1 MKNQDLINA
10 LRNEGRQPV
19 DLNLGQVPVSPT
31 IGRMGNY
38 NVVVPGYSNRNS
50 ATELSSAL
58 AQMPQ
63 LLGQARNIQE
73 TAGKQAANELTTEQ
87 VIDRLKKGDLE
98 AQGFLT
104 QFGKDKAFAEQVY
117 QRWFDSTIKAS
128 IINASSQIDNKSPE
142 ELLEMGEGDVFTE
155 NARNLLVSSITGG
168 DQDLLK
174 KIAANPH
181 TARLHN
187 KAMEGVIPEFT
198 AKAAATAEARKQ
210 KFARDSALSNVGA
223 DILSGTDV
231 EVREFVKDETKSDIQ
246 NKIDAE
252 KFRTNALNVYVEN
265 MQEVINNA
273 LMNPAL
279 SVEDRDEA
287 VKIAVSAVR
296 SRMALLLEQ
305 EDLDEYAALLSAMQD
320 GSLTINERP
329 FEQSPEGIK
338 QLIYAESALEEY
350 EDKLARENERGDF
363 DRNKIDGVKVNIMRP
378 ITERIYADENATPS
392 AFQNGIDK
400 LNDLRLEIMD
410 ENGAYRADFSNTEIE
425 HLLDTVGDKITSLE
439 QARNGRLSTTMLMK
453 ASSEYDK
460 LQIQTG
466 LGLPEL
472 VKRQRDP
479 SVRTLRERA
488 EEFGLTEEMNSL
500 IEQVTDT
507 NTQRISE
514 IPVGPLFTVPGE
526 AHEDAMAIALER
538 PFQDLQD
545 GKLDL
550 SPEKMNEIVETYE
563 KEYQRIYTNRVK
575 EVADANGF
583 IKGAAVDP
591 NAAQDALSSPEEN
604 EQGVLDRLQD
614 SGYPLQ
620 DGRIKYERGR
630 RRPSLPATASHSLG
644 VARDQSGFEPAVDTL
659 NAWKMVNDEEAV
671 KIFRT
676 NNLETERLEFV
687 KTWLATKY
695 SKAAKHERAEA
706 IMKKPQPKQTQSKI
720 WEIQQSRSTGLP
732 MEILR
737 TNKGISE
744 SHYFKENTDFSRF
757 FGVKGD
763 RRSFSINYGFKGEL
777 TNKDA
782 PEKRIFNVNAVY
794 KAVRKNDFEDLIFI
808 ATEYGHAPKGASV
821 NSKEI
826 QSFLN
831 KQKVLINK
839 YGFMDFRPRET
850 RKPFEP
856 PKERT
861 LEDYE
866 ELYKNSAITDPPKE
880 EGAPPVSETVAPNLK
895 ENEESVEA
903 KITAIQGESGISV
916 YSPQKGGENGGDK
929 MEGGYPSSKP
939 GPDGKFL
946 VRTVQEYAEG
956 KHDYITLAGS
966 PAFYNKEYVIPA
978 LPYKDPKTGEKKI
991 FNNVRAIVHDTGE
1004 MFTTAPEFR
1013 FDIPLGKDLKRKQ
1026 MEDYELLL
1034 KQDGISYIPAVE
1046 PREGGPVD
1054 QPVEQPVDSK

>member
-87 VIDRLKKGDLE
+87 VIERFKKGDLE
-98 AQGFLT
+98 AEGFIT

-187 KAMEGVIPEFT
+187 KAMDGVIPEFT

-223 DILSGTDV
+223 DILSLVDV
-231 EVREFVKDETKSDIQ
+231 DIVDYERKENHEDAQ
-246 NKIDAE
+246 HKVAAE
-252 KFRTNALNVYVEN
+252 KHRTEQLDAYVANVQEALKVS
-265 MQEVINNA
+265 
-273 LMNPAL
+273 LKNPDIAT
-279 SVEDRDEA
+279 EDRDKA
-287 VKIAVSAVR
+287 MKIAVDALR
-296 SRMALLLEQ
+296 SKMGLLLEQ
-305 EDLDEYAALLSAMQD
+305 GDDDVYGALLNAMQD
-320 GSLTINERP
+320 GSLKIDGKP

-363 DRNKIDGVKVNIMRP
+363 NRKKVDKWIVGNLRQITAP
-378 ITERIYADENATPS
+378 INANPNS
-392 AFQNGIDK
+392 SPAAFQAGIEK
-400 LNDLRLEIMD
+400 LNAFRTSLTTEGQLMSE
-410 ENGAYRADFSNTEIE
+410 FTSTEIE
-425 HLLDTVGDKITSLE
+425 HLLATIGDTVTSLE
-439 QARNGRLSTTMLMK
+439 QARDGRLSTTMLMK
-453 ASSEYDK
+453 SSPEYQK
-460 LQIQTG
+460 LEIQTG
-466 LGLPEL
+466 LGLADFVE
-472 VKRQRDP
+472 QQTNN
-479 SVRTLRERA
+479 SIATMRERA
-488 EEFGLTEEMNSL
+488 EKYGFTDAMESL
-500 IEQVTDT
+500 ITQGTDEVTLKPYAYAPFDVSSLPEQAHD
-507 NTQRISE
+507 
-514 IPVGPLFTVPGE
+514 E
-526 AHEDAMAIALER
+526 ALAIALEK
-538 PFQDLQD
+538 PFQELQD
-545 GKLDL
+545 GDLDL
-550 SPEKMNEIVETYE
+550 SSQEKIQAIRDVYNEKYE
-563 KEYQRIYTNRVK
+563 EIYTEK
-575 EVADANGF
+575 FKKSADDNGF
-583 IKGAAVDP
+583 IQGAAVEPTDKTVGRMLP
-591 NAAQDALSSPEEN
+591 GEEQEAQRRKIAE
-604 EQGVLDRLQD
+604 
-614 SGYPLQ
+614 SGYPLEENGKLTY
-620 DGRIKYERGR
+620 DSKTERVIN
-630 RRPSLPATASHSLG
+630 AF
-644 VARDQSGFEPAVDTL
+644 SGDVTDETTKTVNTE
-659 NAWKMVNDEEAV
+659 NAWKMVNDPAAV
-671 KIFRT
+671 KVLKD
-676 NNLETERLEFV
+676 NNTETQRLDFNRV
-687 KTWLATKY
+687 WLTTKY
-695 SKAAKHERAEA
+695 SKQAKQDRAAS
-706 IMKKPQPKQTQSKI
+706 IMKKPQAKHAQAKI

-737 TNKGISE
+737 TDRGRSAT
-744 SHYFKENTDFSRF
+744 HYYREVGGLSGF
-757 FGVKGD
+757 FGFRGEKLP
-763 RRSFSINYGFKGEL
+763 FSIDYEDDLIK
-777 TNKDA
+777 KDA
-782 PEKRIFNVNAVY
+782 PETRIFNVNAVY

-808 ATEYGHAPKGASV
+808 ATEYGHAPKGSSV
-821 NSKEI
+821 SSPEI
-826 QSFLN
+826 QSFLKN
-831 KQKVLINK
+831 QKKLVK
-839 YGFMDFRPRET
+839 ERGYMDFV
-850 RKPFEP
+850 EP
-856 PKERT
+856 LEFKEKT
-861 LEDYE
+861 LEDYR
-866 ELYKNSAITDPPKE
+866 ELFENSAITDPPKE

-895 ENEESVEA
+895 EDEKAVEA
-903 KITAIQGESGISV
+903 KITGIQGESGISV
-916 YSPQKGGENGGDK
+916 YSPQKGGDK

-956 KHDYITLAGS
+956 KYDYITLAGS

-991 FNNVRAIVHDTGE
+991 FNNVRAIVHDTGDL
-1004 MFTTAPEFR
+1004 FTTAPEFR
-1013 FDIPLGKDLKRKQ
+1013 FDIPLGKDLERKQ

>member
-87 VIDRLKKGDLE
+87 VIERFKKGDLE
-98 AQGFLT
+98 AEGFIT

-187 KAMEGVIPEFT
+187 KAMDGVIPEFT

-210 KFARDSALSNVGA
+210 KFARDSALSNVSS
-223 DILSGTDV
+223 DFLSSVDVDTLDYERKENHTDSQHTV
-231 EVREFVKDETKSDIQ
+231 A
-246 NKIDAE
+246 AE
-252 KFRTNALNVYVEN
+252 KFRTEQLDAYVANVQEALKFSLTN
-265 MQEVINNA
+265 QDIA
-273 LMNPAL
+273 T
-279 SVEDRDEA
+279 EDRDKA
-287 VKIAVSAVR
+287 MKIAVDALR
-296 SRMALLLEQ
+296 SKMGLLLEQ
-305 EDLDEYAALLSAMQD
+305 EDTDIYGAVLNAMQD
-320 GSLTINERP
+320 GSLKIDGKP

-363 DRNKIDGVKVNIMRP
+363 DRNKIDKWVVGNLRQITAP
-378 ITERIYADENATPS
+378 INANPNS
-392 AFQNGIDK
+392 SPAAFQAGIEK
-400 LNDLRLEIMD
+400 LNSFRTALTDQEGQLMSE
-410 ENGAYRADFSNTEIE
+410 FTSTEIE
-425 HLLDTVGDKITSLE
+425 YLLSTIGDTVTSLE
-439 QARNGRLSTTMLMK
+439 QSRNGLLSTTMLMK
-453 ASSEYDK
+453 ASPEYNK
-460 LQIQTG
+460 LQTQTG
-466 LGLPEL
+466 LGLPGF
-472 VKRQRDP
+472 VKQQINN
-479 SVRTLRERA
+479 SISTMRERA
-488 EEFGLTEEMNSL
+488 EKYGFTDAMESL
-500 IEQVTDT
+500 ITDGTDEVTGKPYAYAPYDVSSLPEQ
-507 NTQRISE
+507 
-514 IPVGPLFTVPGE
+514 
-526 AHEDAMAIALER
+526 AHNEAMAIALEK
-538 PFQDLQD
+538 PFQELQD
-545 GKLDL
+545 GDLDL
-550 SPEKMNEIVETYE
+550 SSQEKIQAIRDVYNEQYE
-563 KEYQRIYTNRVK
+563 AIYTEK
-575 EVADANGF
+575 FKKIAGDNGF
-583 IKGAAVDP
+583 IKRADVDP
-591 NAAQDALSSPEEN
+591 NSAQGALFSPEELRRQAR
-604 EQGVLDRLQD
+604 ERIQD
-614 SGYPLQ
+614 SGYPLKE
-620 DGRIKYERGR
+620 DGKIKYQR
-630 RRPSLPATASHSLG
+630 RDTSLG
-644 VARDQSGFEPAVDTL
+644 TTSGLEISPFVEPDFKNEVDTM

-676 NNLETERLEFV
+676 NNLETERLEFLN
-687 KTWLATKY
+687 TWLSTKY
-695 SKAAKHERAEA
+695 NKVAKHERAKA
-706 IMKKPQPKQTQSKI
+706 ISNKPQTKHGQAKI

-744 SHYFKENTDFSRF
+744 VHYFKNNEKVPFT
-757 FGVKGD
+757 
-763 RRSFSINYGFKGEL
+763 INYGFKGEL

-808 ATEYGHAPKGASV
+808 ATEYGHAPKGSNV
-821 NSKEI
+821 NSPEI
-826 QSFLN
+826 QLFLKN
-831 KQKVLINK
+831 QKKLVK
-839 YGFMDFRPRET
+839 ERGYMDFYGE
-850 RKPFEP
+850 FVEP
-856 PKERT
+856 LEIKEKT

-895 ENEESVEA
+895 EDEESVEA
-903 KITAIQGESGISV
+903 KITGIQGESGISV

>member
-38 NVVVPGYSNRNS
+38 NVVVKGFSTRNA
-50 ATELSSAL
+50 ATELSAAL

-63 LLGQARNIQE
+63 FLGQARNIQE
-73 TAGKQAANELTTEQ
+73 SAGKQAADELTTEQ

-168 DQDLLK
+168 DPTLLD

-210 KFARDSALSNVGA
+210 KFARDSALSNVSS
-223 DILSGTDV
+223 DFLSLVDVDTLTYERKKNHTDSQHTV
-231 EVREFVKDETKSDIQ
+231 S
-246 NKIDAE
+246 AE
-252 KFRTNALNVYVEN
+252 KFRTEQLDAYVANVQEALKV
-265 MQEVINNA
+265 A
-273 LMNPAL
+273 LKNPDIAT
-279 SVEDRDEA
+279 EDRDKA
-287 VKIAVSAVR
+287 MKIAVDALR
-296 SRMALLLEQ
+296 SKMGLLLEQ
-305 EDLDEYAALLSAMQD
+305 EDTDIYGAVLNAMQD
-320 GSLTINERP
+320 GSLKIDGKP
-329 FEQSPEGIK
+329 FEKSPEGIK

-363 DRNKIDGVKVNIMRP
+363 DRNKIDGVKVNVMRP

-410 ENGAYRADFSNTEIE
+410 ENGSYRADFSNTEIE

-439 QARNGRLSTTMLMK
+439 QVRNGRLSTTMLMK
-453 ASSEYDK
+453 ASPEYDK

-507 NTQRISE
+507 NTQKISE
-514 IPVGPLFTVPGE
+514 IPVGPLFTVPAE
-526 AHEDAMAIALER
+526 AHDDAMAIALER

-550 SPEKMNEIVETYE
+550 SPEKINEIVETYE

-575 EVADANGF
+575 EVADGNGF
-583 IKGAAVDP
+583 IKKSSVDP
-591 NAAQDALSSPEEN
+591 DAAQDALFSPEELRR
-604 EQGVLDRLQD
+604 QALDRIQD
-614 SGYPLQ
+614 SGYPLKE
-620 DGRIKYERGR
+620 DGKIKYQR
-630 RRPSLPATASHSLG
+630 RNTSLPTT
-644 VARDQSGFEPAVDTL
+644 SGFVEPDFKNEVDTM
-659 NAWKMVNDEEAV
+659 NSWKMVNDEEAV

-676 NNLETERLEFV
+676 NNLESERLEFLN
-687 KTWLATKY
+687 TWLSTKY
-695 SKAAKHERAEA
+695 SKVAKNERAKA
-706 IMKKPQPKQTQSKI
+706 ISNKPQTKHGQAKI

-744 SHYFKENTDFSRF
+744 AHYFKNNEK
-757 FGVKGD
+757 VP
-763 RRSFSINYGFKGEL
+763 FSINYGFAGEL

-808 ATEYGHAPKGASV
+808 ATEYGHAPKGSSV
-821 NSKEI
+821 NSPEI
-826 QSFLN
+826 QSFLK
-831 KQKVLINK
+831 KQKKLVSERG
-839 YGFMDFRPRET
+839 YMDFYGE
-850 RKPFEP
+850 FVEP
-856 PKERT
+856 LEFKEKT
-861 LEDYE
+861 VEDYR
-866 ELYKNSAITDPPKE
+866 ELYENSAITDPPKE
-880 EGAPPVSETVAPNLK
+880 EVAPPVSENVAPNLK
-895 ENEESVEA
+895 EDEEAVEA
-903 KITAIQGESGISV
+903 KITGIQGDSGISV
-916 YSPQKGGENGGDK
+916 YSPQKGGDK
-929 MEGGYPSSKP
+929 MEGGYPSSRP

-956 KHDYITLAGS
+956 KYDYITLAGS

-1004 MFTTAPEFR
+1004 LFTTAPEFR

-1026 MEDYELLL
+1026 MEDYERLL
-1034 KQDGISYIPAVE
+1034 KTDGISYIPAVE

-1054 QPVEQPVDSK
+1054 PPVEQPLDSK

>member
-87 VIDRLKKGDLE
+87 VIDRFKKGDLE
-98 AQGFLT
+98 AEGFIT

-168 DQDLLK
+168 DPTLLD

-187 KAMEGVIPEFT
+187 KAMDGVIPEFT

-210 KFARDSALSNVGA
+210 KFARDSALSNIGA

-231 EVREFVKDETKSDIQ
+231 EVKEFVKDETKADAQ
-246 NKIDAE
+246 NKRAAE
-252 KFRTNALNVYVEN
+252 DFRTNALKVYVEN
-265 MQEVINNA
+265 TQEVINNA

-296 SRMALLLEQ
+296 SRMGLLLEQ
-305 EDLDEYAALLSAMQD
+305 EDLDEYAALLNAMDD
-320 GSLTINERP
+320 GSLTINGRP
-329 FEQSPEGIK
+329 FAQSPEGIK
-338 QLIYAESALEEY
+338 QLIYAEAALEEY
-350 EDKLARENERGDF
+350 EDKLERENERGDF
-363 DRNKIDGVKVNIMRP
+363 NREKVDGVKVTIMRR
-378 ITERIYADENATPS
+378 ITEPIYANENATPA
-392 AFQNGIDK
+392 AFQNGIDE
-400 LNDLRLEIMD
+400 LNALRLEIMD
-410 ENGAYRADFSNTEIE
+410 EKGQYRADFSNTEIE
-425 HLLDTVGDKITSLE
+425 HLLDTVGDKIISLE

-453 ASSEYDK
+453 ASPEYDK
-460 LQIQTG
+460 LQTQTG
-466 LGLPEL
+466 LGQAEF
-472 VKRQRDP
+472 VERQRDM

-507 NTQRISE
+507 NTQKISE
-514 IPVGPLFTVPGE
+514 IPIGPLFNVPAT
-526 AHEDAMAIALER
+526 AHDDAMAIALER

-550 SPEKMNEIVETYE
+550 SPEKMSEVLETYE

-575 EVADANGF
+575 EIADENGF
-583 IKGAAVDP
+583 IKRSAAESDDATKGLITQAELDKEAREKFE
-591 NAAQDALSSPEEN
+591 AA
-604 EQGVLDRLQD
+604 
-614 SGYPLQ
+614 GYPLNE
-620 DGRIKYERGR
+620 DGKIKYQQGR
-630 RRPSLPATASHSLG
+630 RRDTSLATT
-644 VARDQSGFEPAVDTL
+644 SGFSQPDFKNEVDTM

-671 KIFRT
+671 DIFRK
-676 NNLETERLEFV
+676 NNLESERLEFN
-687 KTWLATKY
+687 KTWLVTKY

-706 IMKKPQPKQTQSKI
+706 IIKKPQAKRGQSKL

-737 TNKGISE
+737 TDKGIST
-744 SHYFKENTDFSRF
+744 SHYFKENTEFSRF
-757 FGVKGD
+757 FGVKGEKVE
-763 RRSFSINYGFKGEL
+763 FPINYGFGGEL

-794 KAVRKNDFEDLIFI
+794 KAVRKNDFEDLIYI
-808 ATEYGHAPKGASV
+808 ATEYGHAPKGSNAE
-821 NSKEI
+821 SKAI
-826 QSFLN
+826 QLFLK
-831 KQKVLINK
+831 KQKKLVSERG
-839 YGFMDFRPRET
+839 YMDFVTQPTKKEDL
-850 RKPFEP
+850 
-856 PKERT
+856 PKEKT
-861 LEDYE
+861 LEDYQ
-866 ELYKNSAITDPPKE
+866 ELFENSAITDPPKKE
-880 EGAPPVSETVAPNLK
+880 SSPPVSATVAPNLK
-895 ENEESVEA
+895 EEEESVEA
-903 KITAIQGESGISV
+903 KITGTEGDITI
-916 YSPQKGGENGGDK
+916 YSPQKGGDK
-929 MEGGYPSSKP
+929 MEGGYPSSRP
-939 GPDGKFL
+939 GPDGKAL
-946 VRTVQEYAEG
+946 VRTVQDYVNGTSA
-956 KHDYITLAGS
+956 YITLAGS
-966 PAFYNKEYVIPA
+966 PSFYNKSYIIPE
-978 LPYKDPKTGEKKI
+978 LPYEDPKTGAKKTLR
-991 FNNVRAIVHDTGE
+991 NVRAVVHDTGGA
-1004 MFTTAPEFR
+1004 FKTKPEFR
-1013 FDIPLGKDLKRKQ
+1013 YDIPYGRDLTDKQ
-1026 MEDYELLL
+1026 MKRYNGIL
-1034 KQDGISYIPAVE
+1034 KKKGIQFVDDVE

>member
-38 NVVVPGYSNRNS
+38 NVVVKGFSTRNS

-63 LLGQARNIQE
+63 FLGQARNIQE

-223 DILSGTDV
+223 DILSLVDV
-231 EVREFVKDETKSDIQ
+231 DIVDYERKENHEDAQ
-246 NKIDAE
+246 HKVAAE
-252 KFRTNALNVYVEN
+252 KHRTEQLDAYVANVQEALKVS
-265 MQEVINNA
+265 
-273 LMNPAL
+273 LKNPDIAT
-279 SVEDRDEA
+279 EDRDKA
-287 VKIAVSAVR
+287 MKIAVDALR
-296 SRMALLLEQ
+296 SKMGLLLEQ
-305 EDLDEYAALLSAMQD
+305 GDDDVYGALLNAMQD
-320 GSLTINERP
+320 GSLKIDGKP

-363 DRNKIDGVKVNIMRP
+363 NRNKIDGVKVNVMRP

-410 ENGAYRADFSNTEIE
+410 ENGSYRADFSNTEIE

-439 QARNGRLSTTMLMK
+439 QSRDGRLSTTMLMK

-460 LQIQTG
+460 LQTQTG

-488 EEFGLTEEMNSL
+488 EEFGLTEEMDSL

-575 EVADANGF
+575 EVAEENGF
-583 IKGAAVDP
+583 IKRAAVDP

-614 SGYPLQ
+614 SGYPFGE

-630 RRPSLPATASHSLG
+630 RVTGLPTT
-644 VARDQSGFEPAVDTL
+644 SGFVQPEFQKEVDTL
-659 NAWKMVNDEEAV
+659 NSWKMVNDEEAV

-676 NNLETERLEFV
+676 NNLESERLEFV

-695 SKAAKHERAEA
+695 SKVAKHERAEA

-763 RRSFSINYGFKGEL
+763 KRSFSVNYGFKGEL

-826 QSFLN
+826 QSFLK
-831 KQKVLINK
+831 KQKKLVSERG
-839 YGFMDFRPRET
+839 YMDFVAPPTKKEDL
-850 RKPFEP
+850 
-856 PKERT
+856 PKEKT
-861 LEDYE
+861 LEDYR
-866 ELYKNSAITDPPKE
+866 ELFENSAITDPPKE

-895 ENEESVEA
+895 EDEKAVEA
-903 KITAIQGESGISV
+903 KITGIQGESGISV
-916 YSPQKGGENGGDK
+916 YSPQKGGDK

-956 KHDYITLAGS
+956 KYDYITLAGS

-991 FNNVRAIVHDTGE
+991 FNNVRAIVHDTGDL
-1004 MFTTAPEFR
+1004 FTTAPEFR
-1013 FDIPLGKDLKRKQ
+1013 FDIPLGKDLKREQ

-1034 KQDGISYIPAVE
+1034 KTDGISYIPAVE

>member
-38 NVVVPGYSNRNS
+38 NVVVPGYSNRNA

-87 VIDRLKKGDLE
+87 VIERFKKGDLE
-98 AQGFLT
+98 AEGFIT

-142 ELLEMGEGDVFTE
+142 ELLEMGEGDVFTA
-155 NARNLLVSSITGG
+155 NARDLLVSSITGG
-168 DQDLLK
+168 DPTLLD

-187 KAMEGVIPEFT
+187 KAMDGVIPEFT

-265 MQEVINNA
+265 TQAVINNA
-273 LMNPAL
+273 LINPDL

-287 VKIAVSAVR
+287 VKLAVNAVR
-296 SRMALLLEQ
+296 SRMGLLLEQ
-305 EDLDEYAALLSAMQD
+305 EDLDEYAALLNAMDD

-329 FEQSPEGIK
+329 FAQSPEGIK

-363 DRNKIDGVKVNIMRP
+363 DRNKIDGVKVTVMRP

-410 ENGAYRADFSNTEIE
+410 ENGSYRADFSNTEIE

-439 QARNGRLSTTMLMK
+439 QARDGRLSTTMLMK
-453 ASSEYDK
+453 ASPEYDK

-479 SVRTLRERA
+479 SVRNLRERA

-550 SPEKMNEIVETYE
+550 SPEKMDEIVETYE

-575 EVADANGF
+575 EIADANGF
-583 IKGAAVDP
+583 IKRADVDP
-591 NAAQDALSSPEEN
+591 NAAQEALFSPEELRR
-604 EQGVLDRLQD
+604 QALDRIQD
-614 SGYPLQ
+614 SGYPLKE
-620 DGRIKYERGR
+620 DGKIKYQR
-630 RRPSLPATASHSLG
+630 RNTSLATT
-644 VARDQSGFEPAVDTL
+644 SGFVEPDFKNEVDTM

-676 NNLETERLEFV
+676 NNLETERLEFLN
-687 KTWLATKY
+687 TWLSTKY
-695 SKAAKHERAEA
+695 SKVAKNERAKA
-706 IMKKPQPKQTQSKI
+706 ISNKPQTKHGQAKI

-744 SHYFKENTDFSRF
+744 AHYSKNNEK
-757 FGVKGD
+757 V
-763 RRSFSINYGFKGEL
+763 SFSINYGFGGEL

-808 ATEYGHAPKGASV
+808 ATEYGHAPKGSNV
-821 NSKEI
+821 NSPEI
-826 QSFLN
+826 QSFLKN
-831 KQKVLINK
+831 QKKLVK
-839 YGFMDFRPRET
+839 ERGYMDFYGE
-850 RKPFEP
+850 FVEP
-856 PKERT
+856 LEIKEKT

-880 EGAPPVSETVAPNLK
+880 E
-895 ENEESVEA
+895 
-903 KITAIQGESGISV
+903 
-916 YSPQKGGENGGDK
+916 
-929 MEGGYPSSKP
+929 
-939 GPDGKFL
+939 
-946 VRTVQEYAEG
+946 
-956 KHDYITLAGS
+956 
-966 PAFYNKEYVIPA
+966 
-978 LPYKDPKTGEKKI
+978 EK
-991 FNNVRAIVHDTGE
+991 
-1004 MFTTAPEFR
+1004 
-1013 FDIPLGKDLKRKQ
+1013 
-1026 MEDYELLL
+1026 
-1034 KQDGISYIPAVE
+1034 
-1046 PREGGPVD
+1046 
-1054 QPVEQPVDSK
+1054 

>member
-1 MKNQDLINA
+1 MKNQDLIDA
-10 LRNEGRQPV
+10 LRNERRQPV

-87 VIDRLKKGDLE
+87 VIDRFKKGDLE
-98 AQGFLT
+98 AEGFIT

-142 ELLEMGEGDVFTE
+142 ELLEMGEGDVFTA
-155 NARNLLVSSITGG
+155 NARDLLVSSITGG
-168 DQDLLK
+168 DPTLLD

-187 KAMEGVIPEFT
+187 KAMDGVIPEFT

-231 EVREFVKDETKSDIQ
+231 EVKEFVKDETKADAQ
-246 NKIDAE
+246 NQRAAE
-252 KFRTNALNVYVEN
+252 DFRTNALKVYVEN
-265 MQEVINNA
+265 TQEVINNA

-287 VKIAVSAVR
+287 VKLAVNAVR

-305 EDLDEYAALLSAMQD
+305 EDLDEYAALLNAMDD
-320 GSLTINERP
+320 GSLTINGRP
-329 FEQSPEGIK
+329 FAQSPEGIK

-363 DRNKIDGVKVNIMRP
+363 NRNKVDGVKVNVMRP
-378 ITERIYADENATPS
+378 ITERIYANENATPS
-392 AFQNGIDK
+392 AFQNGIDE
-400 LNDLRLEIMD
+400 LNNLRLEIMD
-410 ENGAYRADFSNTEIE
+410 ENGSYRADFSNTEIE

-439 QARNGRLSTTMLMK
+439 QARDGRLSTTMLMK
-453 ASSEYDK
+453 ASPDYDK

-472 VKRQRDP
+472 VKRQRDTSP
-479 SVRTLRERA
+479 TTLKERA

-500 IEQVTDT
+500 IKEVIDT

-514 IPVGPLFTVPGE
+514 IPVGPLFTVPAE
-526 AHEDAMAIALER
+526 AHDDAMAIALER

-545 GKLDL
+545 GTLDL
-550 SPEKMNEIVETYE
+550 SPEKMNEVLETYE

-575 EVADANGF
+575 EIAEENGF
-583 IKGAAVDP
+583 IKRSAVDP
-591 NAAQDALSSPEEN
+591 DAAQDALFSPEELRR
-604 EQGVLDRLQD
+604 QALDRMQD
-614 SGYPLQ
+614 SGYPLKE
-620 DGRIKYERGR
+620 DGKIKYQR
-630 RRPSLPATASHSLG
+630 RDTSLATT
-644 VARDQSGFEPAVDTL
+644 SGFRQPDFKNEVDTM

-671 KIFRT
+671 KIFRK
-676 NNLETERLEFV
+676 NNLESERLEFN

-706 IMKKPQPKQTQSKI
+706 IMKKPQTKRGQAKI

-737 TNKGISE
+737 TNKGLSE
-744 SHYFKENTDFSRF
+744 SHYFKNNAK
-757 FGVKGD
+757 VP
-763 RRSFSINYGFKGEL
+763 FSINYGFDGEL

-794 KAVRKNDFEDLIFI
+794 KAVRKNDFEDLIYI
-808 ATEYGHAPKGASV
+808 ATEYGHAPKGSSV
-821 NSKEI
+821 NSPEI
-826 QSFLN
+826 QSFLK
-831 KQKVLINK
+831 KQKKLVSERG
-839 YGFMDFRPRET
+839 YMDFGLE
-850 RKPFEP
+850 FVEP
-856 PKERT
+856 LEFKEKT
-861 LEDYE
+861 LKDYE
-866 ELYKNSAITDPPKE
+866 ELYKKSAITDPPKE
-880 EGAPPVSETVAPNLK
+880 EGSQTSVPNLK
-895 ENEESVEA
+895 EEEESVET
-903 KITAIQGESGISV
+903 KITGIQGESGISV
-916 YSPQKGGENGGDK
+916 YSPQKGGDK

-956 KHDYITLAGS
+956 KHDYITLAGN

-978 LPYKDPKTGEKKI
+978 LPYKDPKTGEKKT
-991 FNNVRAIVHDTGE
+991 FNNVRAIVHDTGDI
-1004 MFTTAPEFR
+1004 FKTAPEFR
-1013 FDIPLGKDLKRKQ
+1013 FDIPLGKDLKRKE

-1034 KQDGISYIPAVE
+1034 KTDGISYIPAVE

-1054 QPVEQPVDSK
+1054 QPVEQPLDSK